1 LAQAI
6 WVQVLPRSRPVGI
19 SPSCS
24 SPSPSLSARPEG
36 QISPRTMSSA
46 VFATLLAASLLQTC
60 ACDAQALR
68 ALAARKLKASMS
80 PHRRSDARELREEA
94 DRRLSMQPSEA
105 CLAACPGLQTL
116 QSDILMASTPLW
128 QSSGSPFSLDEN
140 GESTAEA
147 AAELVA
153 GIMEITIDAF
163 CAHRP
168 AVQCAVDNPSAC
180 SEGSDDI
187 LEFAPRLDCLC
198 DACPSA
204 TPALAHLAGTFMS
217 SFATAFSGGS
227 GTTTQADISDRR
239 LSGTTEAEP
248 TPSPTPAP
256 CADDDAQIIAVASG
270 LGYNIS
276 GCADQVSFCSDGTY
290 GNLLQASCPATCG
303 LCTTVSTTVSTKT
316 ETSTT
321 SESTTFSTFTTTAST
336 ASVTSETTP
345 TSMSDTSTL
354 TGTSGTTVST
364 KTAFSGGFGT
374 TTQALGPE
382 TTTDISDGGLD
393 DLTGLQMETICAVY
407 PLFSCATDHP
417 AQCGGGI
424 LFGGIGDMQDFTTDE
439 LALLE
444 ETCPSATTTSGT
456 DDSSTTD
463 EESDSSTTGEE
474 SDSSTTDEETSNCGF
489 ISLGWLSASLPL
501 VVAALRF
508 EAAR

>member
-6 WVQVLPRSRPVGI
+6 WVLVLPRSRPVGI

-24 SPSPSLSARPEG
+24 TPSPSLSARPEG
-36 QISPRTMSSA
+36 QISPRTMSST

-60 ACDAQALR
+60 ACDTQALR
-68 ALAARKLKASMS
+68 ALVARKLKASMS
-80 PHRRSDARELREEA
+80 PPPRSNARELREEA

-140 GESTAEA
+140 GESSAEA

-163 CAHRP
+163 CTHRP
-168 AVQCAVDNPSAC
+168 AVQCVVDNPSAC
-180 SEGSDDI
+180 GEGSDEMI

-204 TPALAHLAGTFMS
+204 TPALAHLAGTFIS
-217 SFATAFSGGS
+217 SFA
-227 GTTTQADISDRR
+227 
-239 LSGTTEAEP
+239 
-248 TPSPTPAP
+248 
-256 CADDDAQIIAVASG
+256 
-270 LGYNIS
+270 
-276 GCADQVSFCSDGTY
+276 
-290 GNLLQASCPATCG
+290 
-303 LCTTVSTTVSTKT
+303 
-316 ETSTT
+316 
-321 SESTTFSTFTTTAST
+321 
-336 ASVTSETTP
+336 
-345 TSMSDTSTL
+345 
-354 TGTSGTTVST
+354 
-364 KTAFSGGFGT
+364 TAFSGGFGT
-374 TTQALGPE
+374 TTQAFFGPE
-382 TTTDISDGGLD
+382 TTTDSGDGGLD
-393 DLTGLQMETICAVY
+393 DLTGLQMEAICAVY

-424 LFGGIGDMQDFTTDE
+424 LFGGIGDMQDITTDE

-463 EESDSSTTGEE
+463 EESE
-474 SDSSTTDEETSNCGF
+474 SSTTDEETSNCGF